1 MRAGSDAD
9 VTIVSPRMVT
19 QHVSTHPGTSS
30 PAVSARMSNARR
42 RDTAPEVALRR
53 ELHARGLRYRVAY
66 PVPGQRRRTIDIAF
80 TRAKVA
86 VMVDGCFWHG
96 CPDHGTR
103 PRANSAWWREKL
115 AANAARDADTNR
127 VLQELGWRVVR
138 IWEHERPAAA
148 ADAVVKA
155 VRPAKLPRD
164 CTTASLD
171 GPHTVADAT
180 DVRPPSDQ
188 QRAG

>member
-1 MRAGSDAD
+1 MRATSDAD
-9 VTIVSPRMVT
+9 VTIASPRMVA
-19 QHVSTHPGTSS
+19 QRVSTHPGTSS

-115 AANAARDADTNR
+115 SANAARDADTNR

-138 IWEHERPAAA
+138 IWEHERSATA
-148 ADAVVKA
+148 ADAIVKVVRTA
-155 VRPAKLPRD
+155 ELPKD
-164 CTTASLD
+164 CTSVSLD
-171 GPHTVADAT
+171 GLHFIADAT
-180 DVRPPSDQ
+180 DVHPPSDL
-188 QRAG
+188 QRPG